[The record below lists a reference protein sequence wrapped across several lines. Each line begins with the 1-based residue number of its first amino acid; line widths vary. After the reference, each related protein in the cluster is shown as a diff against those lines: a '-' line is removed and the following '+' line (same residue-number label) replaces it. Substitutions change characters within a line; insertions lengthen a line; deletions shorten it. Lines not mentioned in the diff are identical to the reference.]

1 MSLLDI
7 FKQMQAA
14 GAVGGGAVPAA
25 AGVPNTQVAPPQLP
39 NMVTPD
45 AVTEKLAQQFA
56 NTGSLPP
63 SQNLGE
69 LMLPSDR
76 LGSDAIPLS
85 SNPAAGN
92 VFDPA
97 LPPDRPGLDV
107 AAGVANENAADGLQR
122 ANDQSLQRLMM
133 LQSLRPPQVERQA
146 PPPAPGVGGLGGGGS
161 TDLRSELA
169 RHFAGAS
176 VAGPVGTQAG
186 DTLAALRSTAP
197 GGDAEAVKRY
207 QRALISMLPWEG
219 GSVT

>member
-7 FKQMQAA
+7 FKQLQTAGAA
-14 GAVGGGAVPAA
+14 GAAIPPA
-25 AGVPNTQVAPPQLP
+25 AGVPNTPMAAPQMPQ
-39 NMVTPD
+39 MAIPD
-45 AVTEKLAQQFA
+45 AVTEGLAQQFA

-69 LMLPSDR
+69 LLLPSDR

-85 SNPAAGN
+85 KNPAAGN
-92 VFDPA
+92 VFDPVI
-97 LPPDRPGLDV
+97 PPDRPGLNV

-133 LQSLRPPQVERQA
+133 LQSLRPPQVTRQA
-146 PPPAPGVGGLGGGGS
+146 PPPPPGVGGLGDGPAPAG
-161 TDLRSELA
+161 SELA
-169 RHFAGAS
+169 RHFANAS

-186 DTLAALRSTAP
+186 DIFAALRSTAP